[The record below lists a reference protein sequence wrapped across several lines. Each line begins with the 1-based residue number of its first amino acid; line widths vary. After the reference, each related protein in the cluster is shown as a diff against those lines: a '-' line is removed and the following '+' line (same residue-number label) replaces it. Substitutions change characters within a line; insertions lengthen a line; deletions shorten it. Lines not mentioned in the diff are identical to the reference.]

1 MVKFLVIN
9 KRGNTKTINTT
20 ASFELSNLYRK
31 CGLKT
36 DKHFEARGSWGWNGK
51 HIVVFAAND
60 GKAGQENKF
69 DLPPPLDT
77 HLFFGG
83 IALVCIDGDEI
94 SEDTMSNFT
103 EKNWKQ
109 LYEKLLGGFEDL
121 DEDSEF
127 DDEEDEDLDGEN
139 YTKEGYSKEDGF
151 VVDSDDEEFADG
163 TGSSSGEE
171 DDDDDEDSDSD
182 YVPPDSDELS
192 EDDYELEDG
201 EDSGSEKSEDV
212 QQVMDG
218 GEDDGEDDNEED
230 DDSENVI
237 VSKSATD
244 DKVTANEETT
254 NDGGD
259 NNETTVNDEKE
270 EQTLAAE

>member
-20 ASFELSNLYRK
+20 TSFELSNLYRK

-83 IALVCIDGDEI
+83 IALLCIDGDEI

-127 DDEEDEDLDGEN
+127 DDEEDEDLDGDN

-151 VVDSDDEEFADG
+151 VVDSDGEEYADG

-171 DDDDDEDSDSD
+171 DDDDEDSDSD

-212 QQVMDG
+212 HQVMDDGEDGEG
-218 GEDDGEDDNEED
+218 GEDDS
-230 DDSENVI
+230 SENVI

-244 DKVTANEETT
+244 DKVSANEETT
-254 NDGGD
+254 NDGET
-259 NNETTVNDEKE
+259 NNDTTVNDENE
-270 EQTLAAE
+270 EQQLAAE